1 VSQFH
6 SLKISD
12 IRRETPDCVSISFDI
27 PPSLSSL
34 FAFRAGQS
42 ITLKLPVNGEELRR
56 SYSICSSPADKE
68 LRIAVK
74 HIPRGK
80 FSAHANTGLK
90 AGDAIEVMAPS
101 GRFSITPNEAQA
113 SNYLAFAAGSGIT
126 PVISILKTVLTE
138 EPRSTFTLIYG
149 NKNRGSIIFKEQL
162 EALKNLYMDRL
173 VVHHVLSR
181 EVMEAPVH
189 QGRIDEE
196 KCETMAKYLFRLGD
210 MDHCFICGPEKM
222 IFAVRDWLLQK
233 GMKPA
238 QVHFELFNVPGE
250 SAPAAQVARKL
261 QSGTS
266 HVRLK
271 LDGAWMSFDMPVE
284 GMSLL
289 DSALQHGADLPYSCK
304 GGVCATCRA
313 KLLEGKVDM
322 DSNYALEQ
330 DELDAGFILTCQ
342 SHPVSENIA
351 VDFDAR
357 G

>member
-1 VSQFH
+1 
-6 SLKISD
+6 
-12 IRRETPDCVSISFDI
+12 
-27 PPSLSSL
+27 
-34 FAFRAGQS
+34 
-42 ITLKLPVNGEELRR
+42 
-56 SYSICSSPADKE
+56 
-68 LRIAVK
+68 
-74 HIPRGK
+74 
-80 FSAHANTGLK
+80 
-90 AGDAIEVMAPS
+90 
-101 GRFSITPNEAQA
+101 
-113 SNYLAFAAGSGIT
+113 
-126 PVISILKTVLTE
+126 
-138 EPRSTFTLIYG
+138 
-149 NKNRGSIIFKEQL
+149 
-162 EALKNLYMDRL
+162 
-173 VVHHVLSR
+173 
-181 EVMEAPVH
+181 
-189 QGRIDEE
+189 
-196 KCETMAKYLFRLGD
+196 
-210 MDHCFICGPEKM
+210 M
-222 IFAVRDWLLQK
+222 IFAVRVWLLQK